1 MALHIRID
9 SRLVWS
15 VQEEACPWSTSV
27 SGALPLGMVPRGT
40 NMSTLYFAAGI
51 PGPDTIGDHGLFGA
65 IAAPEPGTL
74 TLLAMGLVGIGAIW
88 RKLTV

>member
-1 MALHIRID
+1 MP
-9 SRLVWS
+9 LVNLGLWGL
-15 VQEEACPWSTSV
+15 AFGN
-27 SGALPLGMVPRGT
+27 GAQST
-40 NMSTLYFAAGI
+40 NMSTLYFTAGI